1 MKYLSKVLSVCS
13 VLVLIG
19 AASFPFALRQLS
31 VAHAASQPLVILTV
45 SETVSAGNTMNI
57 QGGGFSLAATA
68 NLQLI
73 KSDGTPDPAQN
84 RIMQIANQS
93 SFLIQTVIP
102 SDMPAGL
109 WAVRVSNPNGSV
121 SGAKYVH
128 QARGNG
134 YDNQEVAAGST
145 LRIWGRNMLQPG
157 GTYASS
163 YATFTS
169 GSTVL
174 TAAAT
179 AADTFA
185 MTITVSLG
193 VNIGTAYTVKV
204 SNGLAGAT
212 GESVVPYPLTI
223 RSGGLDPFALGVP
236 WGADFT
242 FSGNVY
248 DVKTDNRL
256 VLHAVGDGVT
266 NDLPAVQAAVAY
278 ATGHGGGV
286 VYFSAGTY
294 ILDNNASSLRVYP
307 NVVLKGAGQA
317 TTTLAYNKNPAI
329 GQYFAVIDDAGKV
342 GFMNMTI
349 QDLNTGATQT
359 GGMNTQYSTKSTE
372 VFFKDITYN
381 FAANAVFGM
390 GCYCNK
396 ALMSGSTVT
405 SKTNTGGPVG
415 FSGTDIEFRNNSV
428 TFGGG
433 RNVFSGDN
441 ITIENNSIHR
451 DGNFDF
457 PQQHEDGGLE
467 LSYSRNMHVLTN
479 NIGII
484 GPHDDSVTAHGSNE
498 QILTQNS
505 VYNLGIFGTA
515 SAATPMTL
523 TDMSKDWT
531 DPAVLHPQGYGPGKV
546 NVDIYQNTTVAI
558 NAGTGIGQW
567 RNVVSNDSHSVTV
580 DRPWDILPDQ
590 TSGYVIS
597 RWVADRFQIS
607 GNTITNGIW
616 GIILYSGA
624 NDSVIDSNALS
635 NTGGL
640 GVSAWNDTDS
650 AYPNAYNYV
659 VWNNLITNNTLHD
672 TSSAVGVNPLII
684 VGAAIAGNNGSLLN
698 NTTLDNE
705 VRNNSVIPNS
715 PPAYTGNGP
724 YNTAGYY
731 NYNYWGGGSYV
742 GSDPIGLV
750 GSIFENNSATN
761 ASAHPYVSLGSSQNT
776 AHYPG
781 EPTAQ
786 PCLSIKL
793 ADRPLNSQ
801 TTTGIDVKYFKT
813 GTEELDARTENW
825 SSQSDGTVVLNDPF
839 LTGTQQGFWVNYPM
853 RFRDTGTYDLWVKTA
868 GFLAKKVP
876 NVTNVQTR
884 CASMPTGLLAGDFSL
899 TGKNTLDITDIST
912 WIRAFNG
919 GIDDTAA
926 LANNAFGA
934 PLTINSLGTMI
945 RNFRTSP
952 NGDIP

>member
-1 MKYLSKVLSVCS
+1 MRHLRASITVCS
-13 VLVLIG
+13 IIVLVG
-19 AASFPFALRQLS
+19 AASAPSAFRPVS
-31 VAHAASQPLVILTV
+31 VVHAASQSAVILEV

-68 NLQLI
+68 TVQLI

-84 RIMQIANQS
+84 RSMQIANQS
-93 SFLIQTVIP
+93 PFLIQSVIP
-102 SDMPAGL
+102 ADMPAGL
-109 WAVRVSNPNGSV
+109 WAVRVINSDGEV
-121 SGAKYVH
+121 SAPKYVH

-134 YDNQEVAAGST
+134 YDNQEVTAGST

-157 GTYASS
+157 GTSATS
-163 YATFTS
+163 YATFTA

-174 TAAAT
+174 TAVAT
-179 AADTFA
+179 AADAFS
-185 MTITVSLG
+185 MTITMPSG

-204 SNGLAGAT
+204 SNGLGGAT

-223 RSGGLDPFALGVP
+223 RSGGPDPFALGVP

-242 FSGNVY
+242 FSGNIY
-248 DVKTDNRL
+248 DVKTDSRL

-266 NDLPAVQAAVAY
+266 NDLPAIQAAIAF
-278 ATGHGGGV
+278 ATNHGGGV

-317 TTTLAYNKNPAI
+317 NTTLAYNKNPVV
-329 GQYFAVIDDAGKV
+329 GQYFVTIDDAGKI
-342 GFMNMTI
+342 GFMDMTI
-349 QDLNTGATQT
+349 QDLNTGTTQT
-359 GGMNTQYSTKSTE
+359 GGMVTQYAAKSTE

-381 FAANAVFGM
+381 FAANAVSGL

-405 SKTNTGGPVG
+405 SKTNSGGPVG
-415 FSGTDIEFRNNSV
+415 FSGSDIEFRNNSV

-433 RNVFSGDN
+433 RNQFAGDN
-441 ITIENNSIHR
+441 ITIENNAIHR
-451 DGNFDF
+451 DGNYDY
-457 PQQHEDGGLE
+457 PQQHEDGALE
-467 LSYSRNMHVLTN
+467 LSYSRNMHVLNN

-484 GPHDDSVTAHGSNE
+484 GPHDDSDTAHGSNE

-505 VYNLGIFGTA
+505 VFNLGIFGTA
-515 SAATPMTL
+515 SAASPMTL
-523 TDMSKDWT
+523 TDISKDWT

-546 NVDIYQNTTVAI
+546 NVDFFQNTTVAI
-558 NAGTGIGQW
+558 NSGTGIGQW
-567 RNVVSNDSHSVTV
+567 RNVVSNDAHSVTV
-580 DRPWDILPDQ
+580 DRPWDISPDQ

-597 RWVADRFQIS
+597 RWTADRFQIS

-616 GIILYSGA
+616 GIILSSGA
-624 NDSVIDSNALS
+624 NDSVVDGNMLS

-640 GVSAWNDTDS
+640 GIWAWNDTDS
-650 AYPNAYNYV
+650 NYPNAYNYL
-659 VWNNLITNNTLHD
+659 VWNNQITNNTLHD
-672 TSSAVGVNPLII
+672 TSSAVGNAPLIMI
-684 VGAAIAGNNGSLLN
+684 GAAIAGSNGSLSGNVALN
-698 NTTLDNE
+698 NE
-705 VRNNSVIPNS
+705 VRGNSVVANA

-724 YNTAGYY
+724 YDAPGYY

-742 GSDPIGLV
+742 GADPIGIV
-750 GSIFENNSATN
+750 GSIYESNTATN
-761 ASAHPYVSLGSSQNT
+761 ALARPYVSLGSAQNT
-776 AHYPG
+776 AHYSG
-781 EPTAQ
+781 EPATL
-786 PCLSIKL
+786 PCVSLKL

-839 LTGTQQGFWVNYPM
+839 LTGTQQGFWVDYPM
-853 RFRDTGTYDLWVKTA
+853 RFRDTGTYDLWVKAA

-876 NVTNVQTR
+876 NITNVQTR
-884 CASMPTGLLAGDFSL
+884 CVSMPTGLLAGDFSL